1 MRIEQFLSQ
10 SPIFQANRIAR
21 RMDAALNQI
30 LAPEGLTGFE
40 ALMLSAIFFERRGT
54 IKPSDLSATFQTTRG
69 NVSHCLSSLEAKGYV
84 RRRIDPDDARAFQ
97 LMVTPQGKARAV
109 RVVGILDR
117 VQRQIE
123 AAMGE
128 TELAAML
135 AQMKAVEEL
144 CSRTAENAR

>member
-1 MRIEQFLSQ
+1 MRIDQFLSQ
-10 SPIFQANRIAR
+10 SPIFQTNRIAR

-40 ALMLSAIFFERRGT
+40 ALVLSAIFFERRGA

-69 NVSHCLSSLEAKGYV
+69 NVSHCLSSLEAKGLV

-97 LMVTPQGKARAV
+97 LMVTPPGKAKAV

-117 VQRQIE
+117 VQRELE
-123 AAMGE
+123 ATMG
-128 TELAAML
+128 TEALAAML
-135 AQMKAVEEL
+135 ERMNRTSAL
-144 CSRTAENAR
+144 CDTLARR